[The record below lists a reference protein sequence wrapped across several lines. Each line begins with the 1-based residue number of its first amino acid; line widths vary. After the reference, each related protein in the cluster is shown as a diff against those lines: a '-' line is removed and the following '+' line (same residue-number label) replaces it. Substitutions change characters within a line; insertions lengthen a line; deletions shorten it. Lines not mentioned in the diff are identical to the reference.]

1 MSSAGISFGGLG
13 SGLDTR
19 AIISALMAVEQR
31 PITALQSKKASL
43 NSSKNLFGDF
53 KKLLS
58 DLDTKAKS
66 LRTTTDFLQMKAAS
80 SNEDLL
86 TVRAGANATPGSYQ
100 IKVMAMASSEVSVSN
115 GRAAKDDPVFGDGTF
130 FLNVNGVDHPIDIGA
145 GTGYAST
152 LDGIAQAIR
161 DQDLD
166 VTAEVVDT
174 GQTGAQRYQLV
185 LRSTVVGSEGAFSLS
200 LDSGNA
206 ALDALVTEI
215 NTNERA
221 PGQDAHLV
229 YNGVDVYRSSNS
241 VTDLIPGVTLD
252 LKDTDLVN
260 PVTVTVT
267 TDAEET
273 SKKVKEFVDAYNK
286 VVEFVEKQNE
296 LGENGSAKN
305 PLFGDG
311 TLRSIRSSLRTI
323 VGGSVATGNTAISM
337 LATAGITSDRNGT
350 LTFNQ
355 SKFEEKLGE
364 DEQAVASL
372 FSATDVG
379 IAARMTTQ
387 IESYTSSVDGLIKTR
402 QDGFDRMIKDAQRRI
417 DQGEARLVRFEQN
430 LEQRFANL
438 ETQIARLQG
447 QGSALQGFPS
457 ARR

>member
-19 AIISALMAVEQR
+19 AIISALTAVERR
-31 PITALQSKKASL
+31 PIAALESKKASL

-58 DLDTKAKS
+58 DLDTKAKA
-66 LRTTTDFLQMKAAS
+66 LRTTTDFLEMKASS

-86 TVRAGANATPGSYQ
+86 TVRAGSTATPGSYQ
-100 IKVMAMASSEVSVSN
+100 IKALALASSQVNVSN

-130 FLNVNGVDHPIDIGA
+130 FLNVNGTDHPIDIGA

-161 DQDLD
+161 DKGLD

-174 GQTGAQRYQLV
+174 GQAGASRYQLA
-185 LRSTVVGSEGAFSLS
+185 LRSTTVGSAGAFSLT

-206 ALDALVTEI
+206 ALGTLITEV
-215 NTNERA
+215 NANQRA
-221 PGQDAHLV
+221 PGQDAHLL

-241 VTDLIPGVTLD
+241 VGDLIPGVTLD
-252 LKDTDLVN
+252 LKAVDTVN

-286 VVEFVEKQNE
+286 VVDFVSTQNQ
-296 LGENGSAKN
+296 LGEDGAAKN
-305 PLFGDG
+305 PLFGDS
-311 TLRSIRSSLRTI
+311 TLRSIRSSLRSV
-323 VGGSVATGNTAISM
+323 VGGSVATGNSAITL
-337 LATAGITSDRNGT
+337 LANAGITSDRDGK

-379 IAARMTTQ
+379 IAAKLSAQ
-387 IESYTSSVDGLIKTR
+387 LESYTSSVDGIIKTR

-417 DQGEARLVRFEQN
+417 DQGEQRLTRFQQN
-430 LEQRFANL
+430 LEQRYANL

-447 QGSALQGFPS
+447 QGSALSGISS

>member
-19 AIISALMAVEQR
+19 SIISALMAVEKR
-31 PITALQSKKASL
+31 PIAALETKKASL

-86 TVRAGANATPGSYQ
+86 TVRAGATATPGSYQ

-130 FLNVNGVDHPIDIGA
+130 FLNVNGTDHPIDIGA

-185 LRSTVVGSEGAFSLS
+185 LRSTVVGSAGSFSLS

-206 ALDALVTEI
+206 ALGALVTEV
-215 NTNERA
+215 NTNQRA
-221 PGQDAHLV
+221 PGQDAHLL

-252 LKDTDLVN
+252 LKAADTVN

-286 VVEFVEKQNE
+286 VVDFVEKQNE

-311 TLRSIRSSLRTI
+311 TLRTIRSSLRSI
-323 VGGSVATGNTAISM
+323 VGGAVSTGNSAITM
-337 LATAGITSDRNGT
+337 LANAGIESDREGK

-355 SKFEEKLGE
+355 AKFEEKLGQ

-372 FSATDVG
+372 FSAANVG
-379 IAARMTTQ
+379 VAARMTTQ

-402 QDGFDRMIKDAQRRI
+402 QEGFDRLIKDAQRRI
-417 DQGEARLVRFEQN
+417 DQGEARLTRYEQS

-457 ARR
+457 GRR